1 MAKKSKK
8 KKVEAEWVPV
18 YDYEG
23 LYEINRDGQVRNVNT
38 GRMIKAWVSDT
49 GYVCVNLRKDKKA
62 KPKKLHRLL
71 MLSFIGPIEGKPVV
85 NHIDGNKLN
94 NDLSNL
100 EWCTSSENN
109 VHAIK
114 THLRSYDKIKREYHV
129 QIEDLDFVA
138 LGAKAAAEKLHNEGY
153 FIQITTDNLK
163 AAIVRCAIQHILYDG
178 ILKVEATDDP
188 YDDPKEYKKCG
199 RKGRLI
205 QAVIGTKRITCKG
218 PAKLVDELQSMGYWK
233 GLERK
238 SLIKLVSEAALANRN
253 CHGISVRYL

>member
-1 MAKKSKK
+1 
-8 KKVEAEWVPV
+8 
-18 YDYEG
+18 
-23 LYEINRDGQVRNVNT
+23 
-38 GRMIKAWVSDT
+38 
-49 GYVCVNLRKDKKA
+49 
-62 KPKKLHRLL
+62 

-138 LGAKAAAEKLHNEGY
+138 LGAKAAAKRLHDEGY
-153 FIQITTDNLK
+153 FIQISIPNLR
-163 AAIVRCAIQHILYDG
+163 AALTHCALKHQLYDG
-178 ILKVEATDDP
+178 VLKVETTDDP
-188 YDDPKEYKKCG
+188 YDTPKEYHKCG

-218 PAKLVDELQSMGYWK
+218 PAKLVDELQSMGYWE

-238 SLIKLVSEAALANRN
+238 PLIKLVSEAALANRN